1 MNLTWGIL
9 GAANIALRSVIPAIL
24 SVPEN
29 TLGGIASRTPEKGAE
44 AAKPFNTRS
53 FDGYDALLEDASINA
68 VYIPLPTGMHHEWVL
83 KALQAGKHVLV
94 EKAAAVDAT
103 EAVEMVALSREKNLA
118 LVENFQFTRHSQH
131 AAIKKMLADGV
142 IGELRCFRASFG
154 FPPFDAETNIRY
166 KKELGGGALLDAGA
180 YTLRVASYILGEGLK
195 VQAARLIDNPE
206 LGVDWY
212 GGAFLTQEGSP
223 VFAELA
229 FGFDNFY
236 QCNYELWGSKGKLTA
251 TRAYTARADFEPG
264 VILEQAGHTEEIK
277 LPADD
282 HFRNMIVH
290 FGETIR
296 EGNLEP
302 ERKNIL
308 TQATLIEGTRKA
320 ATRDKMLF

>member
-1 MNLTWGIL
+1 MNLHWGIL
-9 GAANIALRSVIPAIL
+9 GAAAIATRSVIPAIL
-24 SVPEN
+24 SVPGN
-29 TLGGIASRTPEKGAE
+29 TLAGIGSRTMQKGAE
-44 AAKPFNTRS
+44 AARGFDCRAY
-53 FDGYDALLEDASINA
+53 DGYDALLQDETINA

-94 EKAAAVDAT
+94 EKAAAVNSA
-103 EAVEMVALSREKNLA
+103 EAAEMTALSREKNLA

-131 AAIKKMLADGV
+131 DAVKKLLADGA

-166 KKELGGGALLDAGA
+166 QKKLGGGALLDAGA
-180 YTLRVASYILGEGLK
+180 YTLRVASFFLGENLQ
-195 VQAARLIDNPE
+195 VAAARLVENPE
-206 LGVDWY
+206 MGVDWY
-212 GGAFLTQEGSP
+212 GGAFLTRKDSP

-251 TRAYTARADFEPG
+251 TRAYTARADFQPS
-264 VILEQAGHTEEIK
+264 ILLEQGSGTEEIK

-282 HFRNMIVH
+282 HFRKMIFH
-290 FGETIR
+290 FGQTIA

-302 ERKNIL
+302 ERQNIL
-308 TQATLIEGTRKA
+308 TQAALIE
-320 ATRDKMLF
+320 ATRRTATGT